1 MSKEDDSENEVRLQN
16 EIAQEPTPEPINDE
30 DINAIQEEDHE
41 QSSNHEEGDM
51 EGQSDGPKE
60 IVAELETDEYEG
72 TKVIQNKIKSTK
84 YDLEGNMRF
93 RPIIDETSA
102 RLARRLVQ
110 GKAHDR
116 LHKQAK
122 DYQDLAKEIKRNK
135 KAKQQELKEK
145 DPNAVMYEN
154 LNNGERLYQRS

>member
-1 MSKEDDSENEVRLQN
+1 MTKEDDSENEVRLQN

-51 EGQSDGPKE
+51 EHQSDGPKE
-60 IVAELETDEYEG
+60 IVAELEQDEYEA
-72 TKVIQNKIKSTK
+72 TKIIKNKMKSTK

-102 RLARRLVQ
+102 RLA
-110 GKAHDR
+110 
-116 LHKQAK
+116 
-122 DYQDLAKEIKRNK
+122 
-135 KAKQQELKEK
+135 
-145 DPNAVMYEN
+145 
-154 LNNGERLYQRS
+154 